1 MRNNST
7 SGMQDSGS
15 MTMTKH
21 RNNSISSNAS
31 QSSSSSMTQANKHPC
46 KFPTCG
52 WSFKRF
58 EHLKRHMLVHT
69 KERPFVCDFH
79 GCEKSFS
86 RSDNFSAHLRTHT
99 KKAMHMRRFDR
110 QLMEPIRTSF
120 ENAMPGPLSGTPG
133 SAGDRGSIVDS
144 HSGGMGGGDHAH
156 HRHSIAGYPSFSDS
170 RPPLQSQNNYSHGLP
185 TPVHTNQSSNG
196 GSRSARS
203 SYYCPS
209 DEQPDFDT
217 KSSAS
222 SSSFGLSTVSLP
234 RHSPSAMHPLDS
246 PTSDGLSNIVPKFN
260 TIKLDLKTASNVPE
274 GAHKQRSVAP
284 HGDERGYAP
293 VRPRHHHSFNNGQT
307 PYQRYPSPERGP
319 KASSVPGSPTLH
331 HAWYSGPSERGYD
344 QQQYQQQQ
352 QQQQQRHSNLTG
364 HENPNPNPNGESPML
379 TPRSAVVCSNGS
391 GSDDEATNF
400 PASISSHFMP
410 AGASSHHG
418 QPQESSIISSADASP
433 EDRENADPMSSSNP
447 SFTSFA
453 RSGTSQNKRNGN
465 GTGEYSSMSNSSSY
479 QQFNSGSVSPNQT
492 SSENYDHTGP
502 MDEDGNSLPYRGS
515 SNHGGYGDH
524 QRHQGGQVGY
534 PSSAPGPPRLHLS
547 SSSSSIDSSY
557 HTPHH
562 G

>member
-1 MRNNST
+1 MMTTASAPFTSSSIAGPGSLNATYNHITYHNSSTSNNSHRPYSGSALGSPGLPTPPSYPSTRVGELRRSSVPMLSTSTPSSSNMEFVQHKREPSVDRRMTISHPVTNNHVQYPPVPSSYYSAQPGSRASWAGYSSNYNDGGGFFHRGPAAGHDVRDDHHHAPIHGSFHPVSNSSINSLDDGHQEGLYASEYLHGACNDQHGYPTDGMRNNST

-86 RSDNFSAHLRTHT
+86 
-99 KKAMHMRRFDR
+99 
-110 QLMEPIRTSF
+110 RTSF

-222 SSSFGLSTVSLP
+222 SSSFGLST
-234 RHSPSAMHPLDS
+234 
-246 PTSDGLSNIVPKFN
+246 T
-260 TIKLDLKTASNVPE
+260 
-274 GAHKQRSVAP
+274 
-284 HGDERGYAP
+284 
-293 VRPRHHHSFNNGQT
+293 
-307 PYQRYPSPERGP
+307 
-319 KASSVPGSPTLH
+319 
-331 HAWYSGPSERGYD
+331 
-344 QQQYQQQQ
+344 
-352 QQQQQRHSNLTG
+352 
-364 HENPNPNPNGESPML
+364 
-379 TPRSAVVCSNGS
+379 
-391 GSDDEATNF
+391 
-400 PASISSHFMP
+400 
-410 AGASSHHG
+410 
-418 QPQESSIISSADASP
+418 
-433 EDRENADPMSSSNP
+433 
-447 SFTSFA
+447 
-453 RSGTSQNKRNGN
+453 
-465 GTGEYSSMSNSSSY
+465 
-479 QQFNSGSVSPNQT
+479 
-492 SSENYDHTGP
+492 
-502 MDEDGNSLPYRGS
+502 
-515 SNHGGYGDH
+515 
-524 QRHQGGQVGY
+524 
-534 PSSAPGPPRLHLS
+534 
-547 SSSSSIDSSY
+547 
-557 HTPHH
+557 
-562 G
+562 